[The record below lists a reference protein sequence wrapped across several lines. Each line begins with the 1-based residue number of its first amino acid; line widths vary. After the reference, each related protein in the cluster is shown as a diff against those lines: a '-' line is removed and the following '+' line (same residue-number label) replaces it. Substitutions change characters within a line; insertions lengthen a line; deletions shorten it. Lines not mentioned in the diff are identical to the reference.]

1 MHSRT
6 SLHWNDDLVNLWV
19 QRLNYLIV
27 IFMHMDSL
35 QVARYPFLTESA
47 TFAEDNSADIESLIT
62 SPSYE
67 SARSRGRERVVSAIT
82 QYKVSDVSLLQ
93 EYDRLMEVL
102 SYPYARMIVSC
113 INDRFL
119 TKRYALA
126 EASRMNELLQHDHG
140 SMIAVAAELEVKSI
154 DDPDGKVRMHF
165 SDYLR
170 FSHVIKAVEWKL
182 INTDLSK
189 GYVRLDPEKFDRLLQ
204 NALQERIESEL
215 PLKVPEEFM
224 TSLRADI
231 DHVSIMLNETK
242 MRLSPTGGAAMDPE
256 SLPPCMKGILA
267 SAQNG
272 VNLPHS
278 ARFALVSFLNALG
291 LTYEQIIELF
301 AQSPDFDESK
311 SSYQIKHITGE
322 ARGSEGYTPPECSTM
337 KTNGICFDPDNL
349 CNNEK
354 MNHPLSY
361 YRIKS
366 GNFGPKKE

>member
-1 MHSRT
+1 
-6 SLHWNDDLVNLWV
+6 
-19 QRLNYLIV
+19 
-27 IFMHMDSL
+27 MDSL
-35 QVARYPFLTESA
+35 QLARYPFLRGA
-47 TFAEDNSADIESLIT
+47 AVYAEENSTDIDSLIR

-67 SARSRGRERVVSAIT
+67 NARKRGLDRVLSAIS
-82 QYKVSDVSLLQ
+82 QYKVSDVSLLN

-113 INDRFL
+113 VGDRFL

-126 EASRMNELLQHDHG
+126 EASRMNELLQNDSSSAIH
-140 SMIAVAAELEVKSI
+140 IAAELNVNSMA
-154 DDPDGKVRMHF
+154 DNDGNIRIHF

-170 FSHVIKAVEWKL
+170 FSHVMKAIEWKL
-182 INTDLSK
+182 INTDIRN
-189 GYVRLDPEKFDRLLQ
+189 GYVHIEQEKFDRLLQ

-215 PLKVPEEFM
+215 PLNVPAEFREIM
-224 TSLRADI
+224 KTDI
-231 DHVSIMLNETK
+231 SNATIALSETK
-242 MRLSPTGGAAMDPE
+242 AKLSPTRGEAMNMDY
-256 SLPPCMKGILA
+256 LPPCMKAILA

-291 LTYEQIIELF
+291 LTYDQIIGLF

-322 ARGSEGYTPPECSTM
+322 ERGGEGYTPPECSTM
-337 KTNGICFDPDNL
+337 KTNGICFNADNL
-349 CNNEK
+349 CNSEK

>member
-1 MHSRT
+1 
-6 SLHWNDDLVNLWV
+6 
-19 QRLNYLIV
+19 
-27 IFMHMDSL
+27 MDSL
-35 QVARYPFLTESA
+35 QAARYPFLSGSA
-47 TFAEDNSADIESLIT
+47 QYAEENSADIESLIK

-67 SARSRGRERVVSAIT
+67 SARKRGLERVLSAIS

-113 INDRFL
+113 VNDRFL

-126 EASRMNELLQHDHG
+126 EASRMNDLLLNDRR
-140 SMIAVAAELEVKSI
+140 SEMAVAEELEVRSTVDSEGMI
-154 DDPDGKVRMHF
+154 SMHF

-170 FSHVIKAVEWKL
+170 FSHVMKAVEWKL
-182 INTDLSK
+182 INTDLK
-189 GYVRLDPEKFDRLLQ
+189 DGFVRLSSDRFDRLLQ
-204 NALQERIESEL
+204 NALQERIEAEL
-215 PLKVPEEFM
+215 PLNMPDGFRKAM
-224 TSLRADI
+224 RGDT
-231 DHVSIMLNETK
+231 DHVSMILSDTK
-242 MRLSPTGGAAMDPE
+242 KKLSPTGGGGMNPDY
-256 SLPPCMKGILA
+256 LPPCIKAILA

-278 ARFALVSFLNALG
+278 ARFALVSYLHALG
-291 LTYEQIIELF
+291 LSYEQIIGLF

-322 ARGSEGYTPPECSTM
+322 ERGGEGYTPPECATM

-349 CNNEK
+349 CAK
-354 MNHPLSY
+354 INHPLSY

-366 GNFGPKKE
+366 GNTLKKEEDP

>member
-1 MHSRT
+1 
-6 SLHWNDDLVNLWV
+6 
-19 QRLNYLIV
+19 
-27 IFMHMDSL
+27 MDSL
-35 QVARYPFLTESA
+35 QLARYPFLRGA
-47 TFAEDNSADIESLIT
+47 AVYAEENSTDIDSLIR

-67 SARSRGRERVVSAIT
+67 SARKRGLDRVLSAIS
-82 QYKVSDVSLLQ
+82 QHKVSDVSLLN
-93 EYDRLMEVL
+93 EYDRLIEVL

-113 INDRFL
+113 VGDRFL

-126 EASRMNELLQHDHG
+126 EASRMNELLQSDHP
-140 SMIAVAAELEVKSI
+140 SAIPIAAELNVNSMADNE
-154 DDPDGKVRMHF
+154 GKIRIHF

-170 FSHVIKAVEWKL
+170 FSHVMKAIEWKL
-182 INTDLSK
+182 INTDIRN
-189 GYVRLDPEKFDRLLQ
+189 GYVHLEQEKFDRLLQ

-215 PLKVPEEFM
+215 PLNMPAEFRELM
-224 TSLRADI
+224 KADAAY
-231 DHVSIMLNETK
+231 VTLALSETK
-242 MRLSPTGGAAMDPE
+242 AKLSPTGGEAMNMDY
-256 SLPPCMKGILA
+256 LPPCMKAILA

-291 LTYEQIIELF
+291 LSYDQIIGLF

-322 ARGSEGYTPPECSTM
+322 ERGGEGYTPPECSTM
-337 KTNGICFDPDNL
+337 KTNGICFNADNL
-349 CNNEK
+349 CNSEK

-366 GNFGPKKE
+366 GNFGPKKEDSL

>member
-1 MHSRT
+1 
-6 SLHWNDDLVNLWV
+6 
-19 QRLNYLIV
+19 
-27 IFMHMDSL
+27 MDSL
-35 QVARYPFLTESA
+35 QLARYPFLRGA
-47 TFAEDNSADIESLIT
+47 AVYAEENSTDIDSLIR

-67 SARSRGRERVVSAIT
+67 NARKRGLDRVLSAIS
-82 QYKVSDVSLLQ
+82 QYKVSDVSLLN

-113 INDRFL
+113 VGDRFL

-126 EASRMNELLQHDHG
+126 EASRMNELLQNDSSSAIH
-140 SMIAVAAELEVKSI
+140 IAAELNVNSMA
-154 DDPDGKVRMHF
+154 DNDGNIRIHF

-170 FSHVIKAVEWKL
+170 FSHVMKAIEWKL
-182 INTDLSK
+182 INTDIRN
-189 GYVRLDPEKFDRLLQ
+189 GYVHIEQEKFDRLLQ

-215 PLKVPEEFM
+215 PLNVPAEFREIM
-224 TSLRADI
+224 KADI
-231 DHVSIMLNETK
+231 SNATIALSETK
-242 MRLSPTGGAAMDPE
+242 AKLSPTGGEAMNMDY
-256 SLPPCMKGILA
+256 LPPCMKAILA

-291 LTYEQIIELF
+291 LTYDQIIGLF

-322 ARGSEGYTPPECSTM
+322 ERGGEGYTPPECSTM
-337 KTNGICFDPDNL
+337 KTNGICFNADNL
-349 CNNEK
+349 CNSEK

>member
-1 MHSRT
+1 
-6 SLHWNDDLVNLWV
+6 
-19 QRLNYLIV
+19 
-27 IFMHMDSL
+27 MDSL
-35 QVARYPFLTESA
+35 QTARYPFLKASA
-47 TFAEDNSADIESLIT
+47 KYAEDNSADIESLIN

-67 SARSRGRERVVSAIT
+67 SARKRGLERVLSAIS
-82 QYKVSDVSLLQ
+82 QYMVSDVPLLQ

-113 INDRFL
+113 MNDRFL

-126 EASRMNELLQHDHG
+126 EASRMNALLSNDRGSEMALSEELGVMSSVDAEG
-140 SMIAVAAELEVKSI
+140 MIN
-154 DDPDGKVRMHF
+154 MHF

-170 FSHVIKAVEWKL
+170 FSHVMKAVEWKL
-182 INTDLSK
+182 INTDLK
-189 GYVRLDPEKFDRLLQ
+189 DGFVRLGPDKFDRLLQ

-215 PLKVPEEFM
+215 PLSVPDAFRKSM
-224 TSLRADI
+224 RRDL
-231 DHVSIMLNETK
+231 DHVSVILSDTK
-242 MRLSPTGGAAMDPE
+242 MKLSPTGGDGMNPDY
-256 SLPPCMKGILA
+256 LPPCIKAILA

-278 ARFALVSFLNALG
+278 ARFALVSYLNALG
-291 LTYEQIIELF
+291 LTYEQIIGLF

-322 ARGSEGYTPPECSTM
+322 ERGRDGYTPPECATM

-349 CNNEK
+349 CAK
-354 MNHPLSY
+354 INHPLSY

-366 GNFGPKKE
+366 GNTLQKKEENL